1 MTQIVKSSINFVIN
15 GEPLSASV
23 LNRALNQTIDQI
35 NAAGGVG
42 GGGGGG
48 GGDYTA
54 GDGLSLSGS
63 QFSVNNTVTRT
74 TGNFTINGTW
84 QFNSTL
90 TATGF
95 TVNSDARLKECVKDY
110 PPVKDKTLIKLKKWI
125 WADSKHVPE
134 DLRGTMD
141 SGVIADDV
149 EEVFP
154 TCVYVNEYGIK
165 RVDYAKLAVHLILSE
180 GE

>member
-42 GGGGGG
+42 GGGGG
-48 GGDYTA
+48 DYTA
-54 GDGLSLSGS
+54 GDGLSLTGN

-74 TGNFTINGTW
+74 TGGFTIQGAWN
-84 QFNSTL
+84 FNQVI
-90 TATGF
+90 TAGGF
-95 TVNSDARLKECVKDY
+95 TVNSDKRLKVNIVDY
-110 PPVKDKTLIKLKKWI
+110 PKVSNKKLIKLKKWI
-125 WADSKHVPE
+125 WADLHHVPKH
-134 DLRGTMD
+134 LIGTED

-149 EEVFP
+149 EAVFP
-154 TCVYVNEYGIK
+154 SCVYVGDDGIK

-180 GE
+180 EV